1 MALLFVLLFAAVILW
16 SVVPIILDPNTI
28 LPETISVHGHLIDKQ
43 VVDTLWITGVI
54 LIVAHL
60 GLMYTI
66 WKSTKRDK
74 AEYLE
79 GNNRLEI
86 TWTVLTGILFV
97 ALNLLGQPVWAKMH
111 LEAKP
116 KDAIHIDVIAKQFS
130 WMFHYPGPDGK
141 RGARA
146 ANRINDATGNSL
158 GLDEADEESWDDV
171 VSTSL
176 VVPVDTDI
184 VVHIT
189 SRDVL
194 HALACP
200 ALRIKQDAVPGLSVP
215 IPFRVEPGKEGKY
228 EVLCME
234 LCGAVHYNMSSS
246 LIVLNQQ
253 DWQKFIS
260 LGGSEATEWLMK
272 YDAEHFQKKDATK
285 EESAPAA
292 K

>member
-215 IPFRVEPGKEGKY
+215 IPFRV
-228 EVLCME
+228 
-234 LCGAVHYNMSSS
+234 
-246 LIVLNQQ
+246 VLNQQ

>member
-16 SVVPIILDPNTI
+16 SVAPILFDAQI
-28 LPETISVHGHLIDKQ
+28 LPQTISVHGHLIDKQ
-43 VVDTLWITGVI
+43 VVNTLWITGVI

-74 AEYLE
+74 AEYME
-79 GNNRLEI
+79 GNNRLEL

-97 ALNLLGQPVWAKMH
+97 ALNLIGQPVWAKMH
-111 LEAKP
+111 LEPKP
-116 KDAIHIDVIAKQFS
+116 KDAVHVDVIAKQFG

-141 RGARA
+141 RGSRVPAK
-146 ANRINDATGNSL
+146 INDATGNSI
-158 GLDEADEESWDDV
+158 GLDEDEKESWDDAV
-171 VSTSL
+171 TNSL
-176 VVPVDTDI
+176 VVPVNTDI

-194 HALACP
+194 HALAIQ
-200 ALRIKQDAVPGLSVP
+200 AVRIKQDAVPGLSVP
-215 IPFRVEPGKEGKY
+215 IPFRIEEGKEGKY
-228 EVLCME
+228 EIACME
-234 LCGAVHYNMSSS
+234 LCGQGHYSMASS
-246 LIVLNQQ
+246 LIVLSQQ

-272 YDAEHFQKKDATK
+272 YDAEHFPRKEATK
-285 EESAPAA
+285 EASAPAA
-292 K
+292 P

>member
-16 SVVPIILDPNTI
+16 SVVPIVLDPNTI

-43 VVDTLWITGVI
+43 VINTLWITGVI

-79 GNNRLEI
+79 GNNKLEL

-116 KDAIHIDVIAKQFS
+116 KDAVHINVVAKQFS
-130 WMFHYPGPDGK
+130 WMFHYAGPDGR
-141 RGARA
+141 RGSRVPSK
-146 ANRINDATGNSL
+146 INDATGNSL
-158 GLDEADEESWDDV
+158 GLDEAEEESWDDV

-176 VVPVDTDI
+176 VVPVNTDV

-200 ALRIKQDAVPGLSVP
+200 ALRIKQDAVPGLSVS
-215 IPFRVEPGKEGKY
+215 IPFRVEEGKEGKY
-228 EVLCME
+228 EIACME

-246 LIVLNQQ
+246 LIVLSQE
-253 DWQKFIS
+253 DWKKFTS
-260 LGGSEATEWLMK
+260 LGGSEATEWLIK
-272 YDAEHFQKKDATK
+272 YDAEHFKKK
-285 EESAPAA
+285 ETTEEASAPAA